1 MIINKTE
8 YSPSLSFSYLNIF
21 PDQFKTEEEKKS
33 KMYVKNTMDYFAN
46 IAYAQYRRHRDTFT
60 KNYDLRKGI
69 IDIND
74 FYKEPQVR
82 SFAETILG
90 KEELPDYVK
99 HYSIIN
105 PPFNTMIGELAKRPD
120 IHKIRAFDEDSQS
133 AEMQYRTERMQD
145 FILQQERAN
154 IYRKL
159 QATGE
164 IDEIPE
170 EEIEQMTLENVK
182 EDITNYTSAAERWG
196 NDVLRALKAR
206 FVMKEKSEDAFADLL
221 TTNREFFLVDED
233 NSKVGFGV
241 QVINPK
247 NEWHLGV
254 PDVKYTSGASGR
266 KDTAYAAGTVHI
278 MEISEIIE
286 EVPELTMEEV
296 NHLRKIQQDHVL
308 LSTRS
313 SFDTVGV
320 GQNTIKYD
328 TFDPLV
334 EQERAIVEAELKE
347 NKDDIGDWIGLASNS
362 QTFGYKFA
370 VVRSYH
376 LSKKKVG
383 MLTYMDEDDNIL
395 TVPVDETY
403 KEGSPGEISIE
414 WGWVNQ
420 WYKGLKIGS
429 EIYHLKP
436 FELLDYCPIIG
447 LIHEIK
453 NTESKSLIDLMKPYQ
468 ALFNVCMNQL
478 WERLEKDWG
487 MVYRVQLRRIPT
499 PKDGD
504 PQDAIQVWEEEARSR
519 GVVFEDDSPEN
530 LKTQLSN
537 TTTSGVMDLSR
548 HNEIQVRYNLAVQLM
563 QLCWSLVGVNE
574 QRLGASQAT
583 DTATAIQTNLTQ
595 SYTQTEPYF
604 AAHEYVMDQVYQAMV
619 DAAQH
624 IESKKPLSTISY
636 ITSEGVNAFTTATPQ
651 DIRLKDLWVINVSSP
666 EDQQLFKEIRSLSQ
680 AMLQNGAHP
689 YEIVEMYS
697 TNSMRQ
703 LKDIFKNLKQA
714 QDELI
719 AQQQQQAQQQIDQQ
733 AEIAENQLAE
743 EARQKEIDRINENYN
758 KEQDRLSKE
767 RIAIITATGFGK
779 VEGEDTNANALPD
792 VLEASRLS
800 NEIVMSQKDFEI
812 KMREFEQKERELRTK
827 RDVELEKLKVD
838 RENQK
843 NDLAIARLN
852 AKGRAQAKKSTA
864 KSKKK

>member
-1 MIINKTE
+1 MIITRTE
-8 YSPSLSFSYLNIF
+8 QAPQVQYAYLNVF
-21 PDQFKTEEEKKS
+21 PDQFKTDEEKRQKS
-33 KMYVKNTMDYFAN
+33 YIKNTLDYFAN
-46 IAYAQYRRHRDTFT
+46 VAFSQYKRNKETFT

-69 IDIND
+69 IDYAD
-74 FYKEPQVR
+74 FYKTSPGTQ
-82 SFAETILG
+82 SFVETLLN

-105 PPFNTMIGELAKRPD
+105 PPFNTMLGELGKRPD
-120 IHKIRAFDEDSQS
+120 IHRIRAFDDDSKS
-133 AEMQYRTERMQD
+133 AEMEFRTEKLQD
-145 FILQQERAN
+145 FYLQQERMN
-154 IYRKL
+154 MYRRL
-159 QATGE
+159 QASGQ
-164 IDEIPE
+164 IDQIPE
-170 EEIEQMTLENVK
+170 EEIEQLTLEKVK
-182 EDITNYTSAAERWG
+182 EEIINYTSTAEIWG
-196 NDVLRALKAR
+196 NDILRALKAR
-206 FVMKEKSEDAFADLL
+206 FVMKEKSEDAFGDLL
-221 TTNREFFLVDED
+221 TTNREFFHVYED
-233 NSKVGFGV
+233 NSKIGFGV
-241 QVINPK
+241 EVANPK
-247 NEWHLGV
+247 NVWQLGT

-266 KDTAYAAGTVHI
+266 QDTAYAAGLVNV

-286 EVPELTMEEV
+286 KFPELTMEEI
-296 NHLRKIQQDHVL
+296 NHLRKIQQDLAL
-308 LSTRS
+308 LGRS
-313 SFDTVGV
+313 SFDTKGV
-320 GQNTIKYD
+320 GSDTIKYD
-328 TFDPLV
+328 TYDPLL
-334 EQERAIVEAELKE
+334 EQERLLIESEIRE
-347 NKDDIGDWIGLASNS
+347 NKDDLKDWLGLSSNAT
-362 QTFGYKFA
+362 TFGYKFT

-383 MLTYMDEDDNIL
+383 ELTYDDGEGNIIS
-395 TVPVDETY
+395 TMVDESY
-403 KEGSPGEISIE
+403 KEGSPGEIDIK

-420 WYKGLKIGS
+420 WYKGLRIGS
-429 EIYHLKP
+429 EIYHLSP
-436 FELLDYCPIIG
+436 FNLLDYCPIIG
-447 LIHEIK
+447 LINEIK
-453 NTESKSLIDLMKPYQ
+453 NTESRSLIDLMKPYQ
-468 ALFNVCMNQL
+468 ILFNVCMNQL

-624 IESKKPLSTISY
+624 VESKKPMSTISF
-636 ITSEGVNAFTTATPQ
+636 ITSEGVNAFNSVTSS
-651 DIRLKDLWVINVSSP
+651 DIKLKDLWVINVSSP
-666 EDQQLFKEIRSLSQ
+666 NDQQLFGEIRGLSQ
-680 AMLQNGAHP
+680 AMLQNGASP
-689 YEIVEMYS
+689 YEIIELYS
-697 TNSMRQ
+697 TESIRKM
-703 LKDIFKNLKQA
+703 KDIFKDLKDK
-714 QDELI
+714 QDAIL
-719 AQQQQQAQQQIDQQ
+719 AQQQQLEQQKLQIAQ
-733 AEIAENQLAE
+733 ETAENQLAE

-800 NEIVMSQKDFEI
+800 NEIVVSQKDFEI
-812 KMREFEQKERELRTK
+812 KMREFDHKERELKTK
-827 RDVELEKLKVD
+827 RDLELEKLKVE
-838 RENQK
+838 RENMK
-843 NDLAIARLN
+843 NDEKIARIN
-852 AKGRAQAKKSTA
+852 AKNKPKPTAKPKAKK
-864 KSKKK
+864 K